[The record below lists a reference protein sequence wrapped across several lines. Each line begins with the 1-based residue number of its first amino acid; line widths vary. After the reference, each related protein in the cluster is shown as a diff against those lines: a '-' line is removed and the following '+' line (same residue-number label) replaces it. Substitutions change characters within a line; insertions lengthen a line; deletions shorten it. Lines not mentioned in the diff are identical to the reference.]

1 MLDADAI
8 INNSSEKVGGSNAY
22 PNSAPKKV
30 GGSGPRKT
38 HRIYAP
44 ANRPFGH
51 QRRYM
56 KSLRI
61 ARKARPR
68 AAGRDNGHVI
78 VIIGLGNT
86 SDLVDMIVVSPL
98 AEVIE
103 EVRQRRVRCQR
114 RHVVVN
120 DEAPSGDYWRRS
132 GSHPELRYTM
142 TCH

>member
-1 MLDADAI
+1 
-8 INNSSEKVGGSNAY
+8 
-22 PNSAPKKV
+22 
-30 GGSGPRKT
+30 
-38 HRIYAP
+38 
-44 ANRPFGH
+44 
-51 QRRYM
+51 M

-114 RHVVVN
+114 RHLVVN

-142 TCH
+142 TCHQAKLRGSFITLLSISYLRKTIYDVEIFIQWRY